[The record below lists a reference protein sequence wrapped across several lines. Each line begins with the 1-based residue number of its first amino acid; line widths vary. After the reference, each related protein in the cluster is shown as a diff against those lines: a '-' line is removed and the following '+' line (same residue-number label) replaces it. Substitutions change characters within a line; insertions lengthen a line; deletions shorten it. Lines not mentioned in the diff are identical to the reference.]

1 VRTPSE
7 TLRLE
12 WTDIYWDVS
21 KFKVTSPKT
30 EHHEGK
36 AERLVPIFPEL
47 LPYLRE
53 AFEQAPEGA
62 RYVINRTRDPKVN
75 WRTRLLKIIRRAGLT
90 PWPKPFQNMRATRE
104 TELADEYPAHVVT
117 AWIGNSER
125 VATDHYLQITEEHWK
140 SAAESG
146 AVALQKAV
154 QQGVSPTLTES
165 QDLTQV
171 LANCDS
177 VRDGERI
184 CDIKEHA
191 RRDSNPQP
199 LGPKADI
206 NYRLLAPKPLL
217 GRHFTQF
224 LRCLQAL
231 ANAVSRSP
239 QVTEIP
245 QRCETGVFVLRKIPS
260 GQFEPWPARD
270 AQEGSWRRISR
281 VRGRNRPWV
290 TLRPTRAGRGN
301 LGAGMAALASLPLWP
316 SRGLLL
322 DGILRRPET
331 GRAPQ
336 PRALFHELAI
346 ASVSA

>member
-191 RRDSNPQP
+191 RRDANPP
-199 LGPKADI
+199 
-206 NYRLLAPKPLL
+206 
-217 GRHFTQF
+217 
-224 LRCLQAL
+224 
-231 ANAVSRSP
+231 P
-239 QVTEIP
+239 QVIP
-245 QRCETGVFVLRKIPS
+245 GKDLGQQHFS
-260 GQFEPWPARD
+260 G
-270 AQEGSWRRISR
+270 
-281 VRGRNRPWV
+281 
-290 TLRPTRAGRGN
+290 
-301 LGAGMAALASLPLWP
+301 GALSGAV
-316 SRGLLL
+316 L
-322 DGILRRPET
+322 DGC
-331 GRAPQ
+331 Q
-336 PRALFHELAI
+336 CDSDLAQLI
-346 ASVSA
+346 QAWPNLPADVKSAIVNLVRMATVE